1 MQIQVNTNKSI
12 DHTSALDEHVA
23 EVVNAAIGRFGE
35 QISRVEIHL
44 SDDNAQKSADG
55 DNRCMMEARVN
66 GYQPV
71 VVTDHAQTLHQAINR
86 AADKLK
92 RALDS
97 ALGKLHDNKKNI
109 PVADLV
115 EPAAVEPTEE

>member
-1 MQIQVNTNKSI
+1 MQIQVNTDKSI
-12 DHTSALDEHVA
+12 DHTAALDDHVT
-23 EVVNAAIGRFGE
+23 EVVQAAIGRFGE
-35 QISRVEIHL
+35 QIGRVEVHL
-44 SDDNAQKSADG
+44 SDNVAQKSADG

-71 VVTDHAQTLHQAINR
+71 VVTDHAESLHQAINR

-97 ALGKLHDNKKNI
+97 ALGKLHDKQKAV

-115 EPAAVEPTEE
+115 APSEEE

>member
-1 MQIQVNTNKSI
+1 MQIQVNTDKSI
-12 DHTSALDEHVA
+12 DHTAALDTHVE
-23 EVVNAAIGRFGE
+23 EVLQSAIGRFGE
-35 QISRVEIHL
+35 QISRVEVHL
-44 SDDNAQKSADG
+44 SDNKAQKSADG

-71 VVTDHAQTLHQAINR
+71 VVTDHADTLHQAIHR
-86 AADKLK
+86 SADKLK

-97 ALGKLHDNKKNI
+97 ALGKLHDNKKNV

-115 EPAAVEPTEE
+115 EPSVEPAEE